1 MKNYYNEKALDDP
14 EHYGI
19 YGNDNYYSAIVLNQI
34 LNSDNEVFFLSD
46 MRFLCEYNLFKNCK
60 DIDFKVVL
68 INRLNPD
75 GTEFDNGLTE
85 EQKNHPSELEHMQ
98 IPYDLR
104 FDVVTLWDSKDA
116 SEIVKD
122 LWL

>member
-1 MKNYYNEKALDDP
+1 
-14 EHYGI
+14 
-19 YGNDNYYSAIVLNQI
+19 
-34 LNSDNEVFFLSD
+34 